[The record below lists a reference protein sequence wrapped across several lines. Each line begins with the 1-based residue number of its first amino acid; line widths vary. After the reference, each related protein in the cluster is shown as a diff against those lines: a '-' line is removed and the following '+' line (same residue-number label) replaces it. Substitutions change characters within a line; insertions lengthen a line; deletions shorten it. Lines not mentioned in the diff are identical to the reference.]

1 MQARAFITEYTIEYL
16 HLMIRHKSLS
26 FSSTTFAQFVRGWAS
41 LENCFIHQVQ
51 SIRLPV
57 YSRALVCVF
66 IQFVPF
72 SLRQRA
78 FLKAAHRIKMVF
90 KIDSEVID

>member
-16 HLMIRHKSLS
+16 HLMIRHNTS

-72 SLRQRA
+72 SLRLRA